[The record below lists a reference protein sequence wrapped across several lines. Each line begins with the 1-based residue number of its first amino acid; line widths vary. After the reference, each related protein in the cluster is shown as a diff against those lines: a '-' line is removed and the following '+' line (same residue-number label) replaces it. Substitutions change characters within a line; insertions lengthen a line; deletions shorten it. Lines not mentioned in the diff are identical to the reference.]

1 MRRLIATTAILLL
14 PAPLWARIYFNDG
27 VFPELA
33 VSARALGMGNAY
45 LSKVDDSSAVW
56 YNPAGLGTIRFPR
69 FHLSNLHLEIN
80 KGWSDA
86 LGHKINLKQPF
97 SLFRPDHVRQLL
109 LKHRETFYYGRAQMM
124 PNFTFRFFSLG
135 VLYSS
140 RIRGH
145 IGEGEDALFE
155 FADRRDWGPYLA
167 FNLSFMGG
175 IVKFGMSTIYLNRSE
190 FYSERN
196 PEQTFTG
203 RGADARKGNI
213 LLSTGGFRL
222 TLPWQGLPAFSLKI
236 NNALGSPFKE
246 DGAPGLPL
254 SIPSSMD
261 VGFSFTPQISRTT
274 RLHMEMNYRDLTGEF
289 PSDIESRRGVTG
301 SRRVALGMELDFS
314 RTIFF
319 RLGYAD
325 GFGSLGL
332 GMTRRGVEYH
342 LTTYATE
349 TTASRFHNK
358 QDRRFILSFSRGL

>member
-1 MRRLIATTAILLL
+1 MRKLLAMVAILL

-45 LSKVDDSSAVW
+45 LSKVDDASAVW
-56 YNPAGLGTIRFPR
+56 YNPAGLGTVRYPR
-69 FHLSNLHLEIN
+69 FHLSNLHLEVN
-80 KGWSDA
+80 KGWAGA
-86 LGHKINLKQPF
+86 LGHGINLKQPF
-97 SLFRPDHVRQLL
+97 SLFKPDHVRQLL
-109 LKHRETFYYGRAQMM
+109 LKNRDSFYHGRAQMV

-145 IGEGEDALFE
+145 IGSREDALFE
-155 FADRRDWGPYLA
+155 FADRRDWGPFLA
-167 FNLSFMGG
+167 LNLSFMGG
-175 IVKFGMSTIYLNRSE
+175 IVKLGMSTIYLNRSE
-190 FYSERN
+190 SYSERD
-196 PEQTFTG
+196 PRQAFTG
-203 RGADARKGNI
+203 KGGDARKGNI

-222 TLPWQGLPAFSLKI
+222 TLPWQALPTFSLKV
-236 NNALGSPFKE
+236 NNVLGSSFKAV
-246 DGAPGLPL
+246 GAPQLPL
-254 SIPSSMD
+254 SIPGSMD
-261 VGFSFTPQISRTT
+261 VGFSLTPQISPTT
-274 RLHMEMNYRDLTGEF
+274 RLHMEFNYRDLTGEF

-301 SRRVALGMELDFS
+301 SRRIALGMELDFS
-314 RTIFF
+314 RTLFL

-332 GMTRRGVEYH
+332 GMSKRGVEYH

-358 QDRRFILSFSRGL
+358 QDRRFVLSFSRGL